1 MLAFYEGNITVNKN
15 IAQKILE
22 ELRYQGRNND
32 ALWDAGDIAHYM
44 KLSKSTVQSR
54 IICKKSFPIA
64 LRMPTSETGM
74 GGRRWLAKEVKQ
86 WTLRHREPAK

>member
-1 MLAFYEGNITVNKN
+1 MIKH
-15 IAQKILE
+15 IAQEILE

-32 ALWDAGDIAHYM
+32 ALWDADDIARYM

-54 IICKKSFPIA
+54 IICKQNFPRA

-86 WTLRHREPAK
+86 WVMRYREPCV

>member
-1 MLAFYEGNITVNKN
+1 VIKN
-15 IAQKILE
+15 IAQEILE

-32 ALWDAGDIAHYM
+32 ALWDTGDDIARYM

-54 IICKKSFPIA
+54 IICKQSFPRA
-64 LRMPTSETGM
+64 LRMPTSETGL

-86 WTLRHREPAK
+86 WVMRHREPCG